1 MRTAPWL
8 TPTSPVIA
16 RISVVLPAPLG
27 PSRPVTPGPNEQLS
41 SERATFGPEPHRH
54 VGHLD
59 RGVRGERRIEERR
72 SGGAEVRRTEGLAG
86 HRSTQR

>member
-1 MRTAPWL
+1 MRTVPWL

-41 SERATFGPEPHRH
+41 SDSATFGPNHTDTSTTSTGR
-54 VGHLD
+54 VGD
-59 RGVRGERRIEERR
+59 ERRVTTDA
-72 SGGAEVRRTEGLAG
+72 SLGQV
-86 HRSTQR
+86 S